1 MLSGKFRN
9 PATSLFRLD
18 AEGERRLTAFLSG
31 ASSSGSEASFESVGQ
46 TIKRYSELFGEFSG
60 QRPPIAIY
68 VGAARPL
75 PNSCSEWKKMT
86 TGIATTVS
94 GKPRVF
100 GLVFANVSA
109 GELEQ
114 QLGMAN
120 RGPPETLGL
129 RTRALTCNGEAGS
142 ALLFVPFLN
151 LTSRNPG
158 TVLGPAFDVVER
170 WLAQPN

>member
-31 ASSSGSEASFESVGQ
+31 ASSSGSEASFELVGQ

-114 QLGMAN
+114 QPGDGKSRPPGNPRLTN
-120 RGPPETLGL
+120 PCIDLQRRGW
-129 RTRALTCNGEAGS
+129 
-142 ALLFVPFLN
+142 
-151 LTSRNPG
+151 
-158 TVLGPAFDVVER
+158 LGPAIRTIPEFD
-170 WLAQPN
+170 LA